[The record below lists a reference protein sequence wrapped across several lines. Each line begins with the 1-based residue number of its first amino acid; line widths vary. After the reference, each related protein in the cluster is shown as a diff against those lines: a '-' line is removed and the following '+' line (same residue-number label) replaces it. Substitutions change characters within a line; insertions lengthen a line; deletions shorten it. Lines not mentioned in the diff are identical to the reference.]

1 MKVFERQ
8 CIQKS
13 TKRQLVLLATLR
25 QGERLPSLRCGLGAG
40 AAQALESGGQAHG
53 TVRPA
58 ASSSCETAGVKS
70 RGFFLFFLK
79 LLRTQQTCQQKQKV
93 VGLTLCCSVC
103 SG

>member
-1 MKVFERQ
+1 MKVFE
-8 CIQKS
+8 KS

-25 QGERLPSLRCGLGAG
+25 QGERLRSLRCGLGAG

-70 RGFFLFFLK
+70 RGFFLIFMFILK